1 MSTQKLESV
10 TWEWLEGEIIDSL
23 LIVGTG
29 PQKSG
34 ALASL
39 LIERPESR
47 ASSLLPA
54 PKQTREHTD
63 A

>member
-1 MSTQKLESV
+1 MSTQKWESV
-10 TWEWLEGEIIDSL
+10 TWEWLEREIIDSL
-23 LIVGTG
+23 LIAGKR

-47 ASSLLPA
+47 ASSALPA
-54 PKQTREHTD
+54 PKQTRKHTD